1 MDKLEKLLQYY
12 IKEELYEKA
21 MEIQELIAQQNST
34 KPTEKCEV
42 K

>member
-21 MEIQELIAQQNST
+21 MEIQELIAQQSST
-34 KPTEKCEV
+34 KPTEECEV

>member
-21 MEIQELIAQQNST
+21 LEIQELITQQNLT
-34 KPTEKCEV
+34 KPTEQCEV